1 MTHEPPPPDLLD
13 ERGRMR
19 RLVLSFV
26 IAAVVATLAYTFADD
41 ITTAHPSQRGMGSF
55 ILFVTGGSF
64 AATFAISL
72 AIQNAIEKRRY
83 RRSLSLPSATLRR

>member
-1 MTHEPPPPDLLD
+1 MTNEPPPPDLLD
-13 ERGRMR
+13 ERGRLR

-26 IAAVVATLAYTFADD
+26 IACVVATVAYWFADGV
-41 ITTAHPSQRGMGSF
+41 TTAHPSRRGMGSF

-64 AATFAISL
+64 AVTFASSL

-83 RRSLSLPSATLRR
+83 RKSLSLPSATLRR